1 MAVLP
6 ECEYLLW
13 AVSLQLRQQTGKC
26 RSDCDGRAVA
36 ASKAHDHLLQIA
48 QRRPVR
54 NPTTQLQHVQR
65 LLIRFPTMPRPV
77 WRSRDLA
84 RLYTQATFVSER
96 EDRAQVTNLPLRI
109 LRHRQSSHGAAL
121 CMRHQCLRLKILL
134 TTVST
139 TTSTTTLLQSRVP
152 VQSRS
157 LPRHRSHSCRLRVL

>member
-96 EDRAQVTNLPLRI
+96 EDRAQVTHLPLRI

-121 CMRHQCLRLKILL
+121 FMRQQCRRLKILL